1 MRMSIRTVFGA
12 LILMALLPGRSLLAA
27 SFTDQGG
34 RAGEAKPEEEIH
46 ITADALSVSEQ
57 GTQMEG
63 QGNVEVQREQ
73 MTLRADQVR
82 LNRET
87 QDMEAIGNVS
97 VDDPDWKVRQ
107 AQRMQFNLQN
117 ETGMIEN
124 GELFLERSHLTMN
137 GSRMQKLEGQ
147 SYHLDEGIFTTCL
160 CESGPP
166 TWKIKADQ
174 MDIKREGSGVIRGGT
189 FYIKDV
195 PVFYFPYA
203 VFPVNT
209 DRQSGFL
216 FPEFGT
222 SSRSGFRYMQPFY
235 WAIDKSS
242 DATLTFDIESRA
254 RIGFMTE
261 YRKMFSKDTQ
271 AQIEVSYFNELFR
284 SRNTANSL
292 VGDKTIADCHNVL
305 NNKSPPPTF
314 VPDCNVIP
322 VQRWSVVGSHRQVG
336 SDWTTYTDV
345 ALFSDDF
352 FVRELTRNMHLDFDR
367 ERDIKTLRYTLSR
380 AGFIRGWDNAT
391 LQGEFDFYQDFVQPD
406 SRTLQRTPRLLFTG
420 FQPLWNTPLEF
431 RWRAAGVNY
440 ISQAAADG
448 LRLDLRPELALPFN
462 LGNYLHGSL
471 NVAPRETLYHLYD
484 NSQTT
489 PLVDCGTA
497 PVLDPLGACM
507 LSKRKRSF
515 ARNNARSLVEVN
527 GTIGS
532 SFGRVFSWNGT
543 ELQKI
548 KHVIEPEVGYIF
560 VSHSKQSDIPIMD
573 GVDRVN
579 ARNLITFG
587 ITNRFWGKYSSLLPA
602 QTDNRDV
609 EMAQSPIEGDT
620 REMARFKIG
629 MNYGVGPDRPA
640 GGRLS
645 DVGLELK
652 LFPTDYMA
660 FGGGTGIDPGSGH
673 FSEATA
679 LFSIFDPRPIT
690 RKVLDQD
697 FMRPNS
703 LDLSFRFIDKTS
715 NSVLADNA
723 NPVLVNPAAPQICST
738 IRTDF
743 GDTFDPRCQ
752 RRDVFGLIGIRS
764 LVHLTDHLLFL
775 YDATYNVRRGGFSTN
790 RGAVKILSQCE
801 CWSLTFALNHTTN
814 PNETNF
820 RFNFDLLGLSS
831 QSKPAFR

>member
-1 MRMSIRTVFGA
+1 MFIRTVFGA
-12 LILMALLPGRSLLAA
+12 LFLLALLPAPALLAA

-34 RAGEAKPEEEIH
+34 RAGEAKPEEQIH
-46 ITADALSVSEQ
+46 VTADSLSVSEQ
-57 GTQMEG
+57 GTKLQG

-73 MTLRADQVR
+73 MTLKADQVQIDR
-82 LNRET
+82 TT
-87 QDMEAIGNVS
+87 QDMEAVGNVF
-97 VDDPDWKVRQ
+97 VDDPEWKVRQ
-107 AQRMQFNLQN
+107 ADRMQFNLGN

-124 GELFLERSHLTMN
+124 GELFLERGHLTMN
-137 GSRMQKLEGQ
+137 GSRMQKLTGQ
-147 SYHLDEGIFTTCL
+147 TYHLDEGIFTTCL
-160 CESGPP
+160 CETGPP

-174 MDIKREGSGVIRGGT
+174 MDVTREGSGVIRGGT

-203 VFPVNT
+203 VFPLNT

-222 SSRSGFRYMQPFY
+222 SSKSGFRYMQPYY

-242 DATLTFDIESRA
+242 DATLTFDIETGA
-254 RIGFMTE
+254 RVGFMGE
-261 YRKMFSKDTQ
+261 YRKMFSKDAQ

-284 SRNTANSL
+284 NNADSDI
-292 VGDKTIADCHNVL
+292 GDKTIARCNNVL
-305 NNKSPPPTF
+305 NTKSPPPAF
-314 VPDCNVIP
+314 VPNCDVIP
-322 VQRWSVVGSHRQVG
+322 VQRWSVVGNHRQVG
-336 SDWTTYTDV
+336 TDWTTYSDV

-380 AGFIRGWDNAT
+380 AGFLRSWDNST

-406 SRTLQRTPRLLFTG
+406 SRTLQRTPQLLFTG
-420 FQPLWNTPLEF
+420 LQQLWNTPLEL
-431 RWRAAGVNY
+431 RWRAFGVNY
-440 ISQAAADG
+440 ISEASPDG
-448 LRLDLRPELALPFN
+448 LRLDLRPELVLPFN
-462 LGNYLHGSL
+462 IANYLHGSF

-484 NSQTT
+484 TSQST
-489 PLVDCGTA
+489 PLVTCGA
-497 PVLDPLGACM
+497 VKPIDPIACT
-507 LSKRKRSF
+507 LAKRRRNF
-515 ARNNARSLVEVN
+515 DRNNSRSLVEVN

-532 SFGRVFSWNGT
+532 SFGRVFSWGET
-543 ELQKI
+543 GLQKI
-548 KHVIEPEVGYIF
+548 KHVVEPEVGYVF

-579 ARNLITFG
+579 ARNLVTFG
-587 ITNRFWGKYSSLLPA
+587 ITNRFWGKFSSLMPA
-602 QTDNRDV
+602 PNENRDV
-609 EMAQSPIEGDT
+609 ENTQTPIEGDT
-620 REMARFKIG
+620 RELARFKVG

-645 DVGLELK
+645 DLGFELK

-660 FGGGTGIDPGSGH
+660 FGGGTGIDTGSGH
-673 FSEATA
+673 ISEATA

-690 RKVLDQD
+690 RKVLDPD
-697 FMRPNS
+697 FMRPNA

-723 NPVLVNPAAPQICST
+723 NPVLVNPAAPQLCST
-738 IRTDF
+738 VRTDF

-764 LVHLTDHLLFL
+764 LIHLTDHLLFL
-775 YDATYNVRRGGFSTN
+775 YDATYNFRRGGFSTN

-831 QSKPAFR
+831 QTKPAFK